1 MKIKKK
7 EQLIAHPLKKALAV
21 SLSALMAGFVF
32 SATASYASDIEI
44 YQQARS
50 GNISL
55 MFVLDISGS
64 MRYFDANNQE
74 LTSCS
79 SGARE
84 TAFSG
89 NGISY
94 NRRYCEISSREYYYM
109 RSGGRNNRKWYRCG
123 GAASGSTSVNKT
135 DCTYALTSEP
145 SLSGLDD
152 DGGGNPQY
160 YYKNGAST
168 PYYDRITL
176 VKDAMYSFIWRKC
189 HW

>member
-79 SGARE
+79 GGASE
-84 TAFSG
+84 TTFTDSANVRLAVVNTITCVLAVIIIE
-89 NGISY
+89 NGIVVEEVQLGVS
-94 NRRYCEISSREYYYM
+94 
-109 RSGGRNNRKWYRCG
+109 
-123 GAASGSTSVNKT
+123 
-135 DCTYALTSEP
+135 P
-145 SLSGLDD
+145 
-152 DGGGNPQY
+152 
-160 YYKNGAST
+160 
-168 PYYDRITL
+168 
-176 VKDAMYSFIWRKC
+176 
-189 HW
+189 